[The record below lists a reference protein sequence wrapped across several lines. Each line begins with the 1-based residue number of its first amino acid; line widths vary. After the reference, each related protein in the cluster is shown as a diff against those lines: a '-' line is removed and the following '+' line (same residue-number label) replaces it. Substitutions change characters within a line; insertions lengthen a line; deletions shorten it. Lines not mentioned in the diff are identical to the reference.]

1 MEKTIQLNKVG
12 RSYPGRGGEGEV
24 IALSNISF
32 QVQAGETVAVVGQS
46 GAGKTTLLQ
55 LMAGLD
61 KPSSGTVH
69 IAGHDINT
77 LNDQALSRFR
87 NQTIGF
93 VFQFFNLQ
101 PYFTAQEN
109 VAFPLLLRGEKKG
122 VAMRRAHELLAA
134 MGLSERTAHFPATLS
149 GGEMQ
154 RVAVARALISEPKL
168 ILADEPTANLDEDNA
183 HAIID
188 LLQSSARDRGMS
200 VIVITHDSRIS
211 KRFDKILRLQKG
223 KML

>member
-1 MEKTIQLNKVG
+1 MGKTIQLNKVD
-12 RSYPGRGGEGEV
+12 RSYPGYGDGGEV
-24 IALSNISF
+24 VALNNISF
-32 QVQAGETVAVVGQS
+32 QVEAGETVAIVGQS

-61 KPSSGTVH
+61 KPTSGTIIV
-69 IAGHDINT
+69 AGRDINT
-77 LNDQALSRFR
+77 LSDAELSRFR

-93 VFQFFNLQ
+93 VFQFFHLQ

-109 VAFPLLLRGEKKG
+109 VAFPLLLRGEKKDI
-122 VAMRRAHELLAA
+122 AMRRAHELITSVGLA
-134 MGLSERTAHFPATLS
+134 ERAAYFPATLS

-154 RVAVARALISEPKL
+154 RVAVARALITEPRL

-188 LLQSSARDRGMS
+188 LLQNSARGKGMS

-211 KRFDKILRLQKG
+211 RRFDKILHLKKG
-223 KML
+223 EML